1 MNKINGLFT
10 VSEVELTYR
19 NKVKASDRPQIT
31 CSQNSYDILLNNW
44 SDQIEF
50 VEEFNLLLL
59 DRANR
64 VLGFYNVSK
73 GGQTSTVVD
82 AKVVFTAALKMKASY
97 IVLSHSHPTGNTNPS
112 LADIQLTK
120 KLVEGAKLLDLR
132 VLDHIIVTPYSYYS
146 FADEGKI

>member
-1 MNKINGLFT
+1 MNGLFT

-19 NKVKASDRPQIT
+19 NKVRPSDRPQIT

-97 IVLSHSHPTGNTNPS
+97 IILSHSHPSGNTNPS

-146 FADEGKI
+146 FADEGKL

>member
-1 MNKINGLFT
+1 MNGLFT
-10 VSEVELTYR
+10 VSEVELTYK
-19 NKVKASDRPQIT
+19 NKVKASDRPQVT
-31 CSQNSYDILLNNW
+31 CSQHSYDILLNNW

-97 IVLSHSHPTGNTNPS
+97 IVLSHSHPSGNINPS

-146 FADEGKI
+146 FADEGKL

>member
-10 VSEVELTYR
+10 VSEVELTYK
-19 NKVKASDRPQIT
+19 NKVKASDRPQVT

-64 VLGFYNVSK
+64 VLCFYNVSK

-82 AKVVFTAALKMKASY
+82 AKVVFIAALKVKASY
-97 IVLSHSHPTGNTNPS
+97 LVLAHSHPSGNINPS

-120 KLVEGAKLLDLR
+120 KLVEGAKLLDLK
-132 VLDHIIVTPYSYYS
+132 VIDHLIVTPYSYYS
-146 FADEGKI
+146 FADERKI

>member
-1 MNKINGLFT
+1 MNGLFT

-19 NKVKASDRPQIT
+19 NKVRPSDRPQIT

-97 IVLSHSHPTGNTNPS
+97 IVLSHSHPSGNINPS

-146 FADEGKI
+146 FADEGKL

>member
-1 MNKINGLFT
+1 MNGLFT
-10 VSEVELTYR
+10 VSEVELTYK
-19 NKVKASDRPQIT
+19 NKVKASDRPQVT
-31 CSQNSYDILLNNW
+31 CSQHSYDILLNNW

-97 IVLSHSHPTGNTNPS
+97 LILSHSHPSGNTNPS

-120 KLVEGAKLLDLR
+120 KLVEGAKLLDLK
-132 VLDHIIVTPYSYYS
+132 VIDHIIVTPYSYFS